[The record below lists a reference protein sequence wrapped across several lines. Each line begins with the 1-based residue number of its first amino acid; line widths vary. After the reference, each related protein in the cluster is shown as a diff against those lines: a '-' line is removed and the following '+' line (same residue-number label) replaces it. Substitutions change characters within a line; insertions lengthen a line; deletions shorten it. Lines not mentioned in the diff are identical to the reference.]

1 MSPNRILATAF
12 LFASAFASADVHID
26 ESIPYRDKEEIDTRI
41 VSECLEVGSIMS
53 KSLQETAA
61 KSDVTVSVTVKN
73 KAHTQISPLL
83 PL

>member
-41 VSECLEVGSIMS
+41 VSECVRSG
-53 KSLQETAA
+53 QHH
-61 KSDVTVSVTVKN
+61 V
-73 KAHTQISPLL
+73 QIFARNCSQKRCNSCP
-83 PL
+83 

>member
-41 VSECLEVGSIMS
+41 VSECLESGQHHV
-53 KSLQETAA
+53 
-61 KSDVTVSVTVKN
+61 
-73 KAHTQISPLL
+73 QIFARNRSQKRCNGCP
-83 PL
+83 